1 MYNVGFDRFT
11 ESFSNGAY
19 GGLSRVF
26 SADELPKVSDSIFFL
41 QYHGDDRPSRHSLAH
56 LRIKRAVFVHLMK
69 CSSSFGIELGKPHGS
84 EAETGLFYHADDRPH
99 VMPCTASGLMME
111 KVILPAIAC

>member
-1 MYNVGFDRFT
+1 
-11 ESFSNGAY
+11 
-19 GGLSRVF
+19 
-26 SADELPKVSDSIFFL
+26 
-41 QYHGDDRPSRHSLAH
+41 
-56 LRIKRAVFVHLMK
+56 MK